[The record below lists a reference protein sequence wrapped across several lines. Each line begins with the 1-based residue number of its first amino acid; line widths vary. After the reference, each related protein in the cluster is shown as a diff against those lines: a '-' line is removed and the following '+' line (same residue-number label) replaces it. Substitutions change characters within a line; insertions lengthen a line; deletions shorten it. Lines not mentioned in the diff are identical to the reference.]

1 MTLPKQTKNK
11 RQTCLFRTQFMQGVG
26 EPSPPTL
33 LAAAEGWD
41 VIIVFKLLDET
52 GGAISPRGIWTVD
65 G

>member
-1 MTLPKQTKNK
+1 
-11 RQTCLFRTQFMQGVG
+11 MQGVG

-52 GGAISPRGIWTVD
+52 GGAISPRGIWTVL